1 MPIYEYACQ
10 GCGQEFE
17 LLVRSDTVP
26 ACPQCHATQ
35 LEKKLSV
42 FATSATESQAAPPA
56 GGCGACPAGGGAGG
70 GGGGCAFA

>member
-10 GCGQEFE
+10 SCGNEFE
-17 LLVRSDTVP
+17 LLVRSDTELR
-26 ACPQCHATQ
+26 CPKCQATH

-42 FATSATESQAAPPA
+42 FATSGAEGASAAAAA
-56 GGCGACPAGGGAGG
+56 GPCGACPAGGGG